1 MTHDERLGSVEL
13 RSEIPS
19 ALDQSGYLISTRIL
33 TSEEWTEFDEG
44 ELIVF
49 KDGQIIYPQSRA

>member
-1 MTHDERLGSVEL
+1 MGSVEL

-33 TSEEWTEFDEG
+33 SSEEWTEFKGG

-49 KDGQIIYPQSRA
+49 KDGHIVYPRTRV